1 MDHLSTESILALN
14 ETTNL
19 AHTPLADRPSAE
31 SSTLAKCVHRA
42 ILRLAPGRIRELRVD
57 EKSDQLILSGR
68 CSSFYCKQ
76 VAQHAAMDLAQGD
89 RQVSNHILVDE

>member
-1 MDHLSTESILALN
+1 MDHLSTEAILEMNKTA
-14 ETTNL
+14 NL
-19 AHTPLADRPSAE
+19 AHSPFADRPVE

-57 EKSDQLILSGR
+57 ERQGQLVLSGR

-89 RQVSNHILVDE
+89 RQVHNHIMVD